1 MPSEQTGLYTAI
13 LFSALIFLL
22 IVFGLIFL
30 VLTYNRR
37 KKDHITEKQT
47 LQKEHEADL
56 LKTQL
61 EVQEQT
67 MKTIAADLHD
77 NIGQL
82 LSLTSITLGS
92 ITVTDKKT
100 SRKLDDSQQL
110 VRRSIKELRQL
121 ANLLHGEKIIETGLI
136 DAIVYETEWLKKSG
150 NYIVNFDNSVHED
163 PSPSTDKDLILFR
176 LLQEAINNIIK
187 HSSATA
193 ITISLAHVQGD
204 LLLSITDNGI
214 GFIAEEVEKN
224 GMGLS
229 NLLRRAKAMQGEI
242 DIISAIGNGTTIAI
256 KVPYP

>member
-1 MPSEQTGLYTAI
+1 MPPEQSGLYTAI

-22 IVFGLIFL
+22 ILFGLIFL

-37 KKDHITEKQT
+37 KKAYITEKQI
-47 LQKEHEADL
+47 LQQEYEADL

-82 LSLTSITLGS
+82 LSLTSLTLGS
-92 ITVTDKKT
+92 ITVSDKKT
-100 SRKLDDSQQL
+100 ATKLDDSQQL

-121 ANLLHGEKIIETGLI
+121 ANLLHGEKIIETGLV
-136 DAIVYETEWLKKSG
+136 DAIIYEVEWLKKSG
-150 NYIVNFDNSVHED
+150 TYEVQFEKNIDEVHNLSSEK
-163 PSPSTDKDLILFR
+163 SLILFR
-176 LLQEAINNIIK
+176 LLQEVINNIIK
-187 HSSATA
+187 HASASK
-193 ITISLAHVQGD
+193 ITISLKQVQGD
-204 LLLSITDNGI
+204 ISLSITDNGV
-214 GFIAEEVEKN
+214 GFEAEEVSKN

-229 NLLRRAKAMQGEI
+229 NLSRRTNAIHGEL
-242 DIISAIGNGTTIAI
+242 DIITASGKGTTVAI

>member
-1 MPSEQTGLYTAI
+1 MPPEQSGLYTAI

-22 IVFGLIFL
+22 ILFGLIFL

-37 KKDHITEKQT
+37 KKAHITEKQT
-47 LQKEHEADL
+47 LQQDYEAEL

-82 LSLTSITLGS
+82 LSLTSLTLGS
-92 ITVTDKKT
+92 IAISDEKALK
-100 SRKLDDSQQL
+100 KLDDSQQL

-121 ANLLHGEKIIETGLI
+121 ANLLHGEKIIETGLV
-136 DAIVYETEWLKKSG
+136 DAIIYEVEWLKKSG
-150 NYIVNFDNSVHED
+150 TYDVQFDNSIDEELKL
-163 PSPSTDKDLILFR
+163 SAEKSLILFR
-176 LLQEAINNIIK
+176 LLQEVINNIIK
-187 HSSATA
+187 HSSATK
-193 ITISLAHVQGD
+193 IIISLNQVQSD
-204 LLLSITDNGI
+204 ILLSITDNGV
-214 GFIAEEVEKN
+214 GFVAGDVSKN

-229 NLLRRAKAMQGEI
+229 NLSRRTNAIDGELN
-242 DIISAIGNGTTIAI
+242 IISAPGKGTTIAI

>member
-1 MPSEQTGLYTAI
+1 MPSEQAGLYTAI
-13 LFSALIFLL
+13 LISALIFLL

-82 LSLTSITLGS
+82 LSLTSLTLGS
-92 ITVTDKKT
+92 IKVSDEKAAK
-100 SRKLDDSQQL
+100 KLDDSQQL

-121 ANLLHGEKIIETGLI
+121 ANLLHGEKIIETGLV
-136 DAIVYETEWLKKSG
+136 DAIVYEAEWLRKSG
-150 NYIVNFDNSVHED
+150 NYVVHFDNNINEELGL
-163 PSPSTDKDLILFR
+163 STEKDLILFR
-176 LLQEAINNIIK
+176 LLQEVINNIIK
-187 HSSATA
+187 HSSATE
-193 ITISLAHVQGD
+193 ITITLDHFKD
-204 LLLSITDNGI
+204 NILLSITDNGT
-214 GFIAEEVEKN
+214 GFVVDEVKKN

-229 NLLRRAKAMQGEI
+229 NLSRRTKSLQGEME
-242 DIISAIGNGTTIAI
+242 IISAIDKGTTIAI